1 MMTEDRAHEWTDRR
15 LAAMENR
22 ISRIYEEAQKGIADK
37 LKTFTEAFEK
47 KANEKKKAVESGKI
61 TEEEFQRWT
70 RTQLYI
76 MDEYKKTIAMLVDE
90 YALAN
95 QTALAYINGQVNEIY
110 SVGYNAIRE
119 KVESKVSGYTFH
131 LLDKNTVKLLVTQ
144 NGLRLPPPQKKL
156 DVEKDKRWNI
166 KKINSELRQGI
177 LQGESIGKIADRMQ
191 RVTDMNRVSALRNAR
206 TMTTCAENSGRMQSY
221 ADLEDDGFVIEREW
235 MAAIDNRTRHAH
247 QILDGQKRKEG
258 EAFTVEGEKIMF
270 PGDPEAAP
278 HLVYNCRCTLGAE
291 IVSYKGKDVRT
302 SKYKEGKKG
311 DGTEAFKKKLDA
323 VEKKKKAR
331 AKVGNEG

>member
-1 MMTEDRAHEWTDRR
+1 MTEDRAHKWADQR

-22 ISRIYEEAQKGIADK
+22 ISRIYEEAQDEIEEK
-37 LKTFTEAFEK
+37 LKHFARAFEERARK
-47 KANEKKKAVESGKI
+47 RQKEVRQGKI
-61 TEEEFQRWT
+61 DEAEYQRWL
-70 RTQLYI
+70 RTQFYI
-76 MDEYKKTIAMLVDE
+76 MDEYRETLAMLADE

-95 QTALAYINGQVNEIY
+95 QTALAYINGEMPEVY
-110 SVGYNAIRE
+110 SVCYNAIKTE
-119 KVESKVSGYTFH
+119 VDSKVKGYSFH
-131 LLDKNTVKLLVTQ
+131 LLDQNTVKLLVKQ
-144 NGLRLPPPQKKL
+144 NGLRLPPPQKKM

-221 ADLEDDGFVIEREW
+221 ADLKEDGFVIEREW

-278 HLVYNCRCTLGAE
+278 HLVYNCRCTLAAE

-311 DGTEAFKKKLDA
+311 DGTEAFEKKLDA

-331 AKVGNEG
+331 AKAGKEG

>member
-1 MMTEDRAHEWTDRR
+1 MTEDRAHKWADQR

-22 ISRIYEEAQKGIADK
+22 ISRIYEEAQEGIADK

-47 KANEKKKAVESGKI
+47 KAKEKKKAVTAGKI
-61 TEEEFQRWT
+61 TEEEYQRWT

-76 MDEYKKTIAMLVDE
+76 MDEYKKTLAMLADE

-95 QTALAYINGQVNEIY
+95 QTALAYINGEMPEVY
-110 SVGYNAIRE
+110 SVCYNAIKTE
-119 KVESKVSGYTFH
+119 VDSKVKGYSFH
-131 LLDKNTVKLLVTQ
+131 LLDQNTVKLLVKQ
-144 NGLRLPPPQKKL
+144 NGLRLPPPQKEL

-166 KKINSELRQGI
+166 KKINSELRQGL

-221 ADLEDDGFVIEREW
+221 ADLKEDGFVIEREW

-258 EAFTVEGEKIMF
+258 EAFKVEGEKIMF
-270 PGDPEAAP
+270 PGDPTASP
-278 HLVYNCRCTLGAE
+278 HLVYNCRCTLAAE
-291 IVSYKGKDVRT
+291 IVSYKGKDLRT
-302 SKYKEGKKG
+302 SQYKKGKNG
-311 DGTEAFKKKLDA
+311 DGTEAFKKKLEA

-331 AKVGNEG
+331 AKAGKEG